1 MLISVKQMLA
11 KRQYDFFKR
20 EMVDGNK
27 IDTIS
32 YIDYGGVG
40 LAIERWMDRCV
51 IPLDK
56 GLVLSNTQYATR
68 RINILVKLLSLEIKF
83 SKKTG

>member
-11 KRQYDFFKR
+11 KGQYDFFKR

-32 YIDYGGVG
+32 HIDYGG
-40 LAIERWMDRCV
+40 
-51 IPLDK
+51 
-56 GLVLSNTQYATR
+56 
-68 RINILVKLLSLEIKF
+68 
-83 SKKTG
+83 